1 MITSLPTR
9 ECGLKLFD
17 SKKEAN
23 RYMVTPYAGVWI
35 EIAYSLV
42 PDRWL
47 WSLPTRECGLKLL
60 LILMYG
66 IRPLSLPT
74 RECGLK
80 FFSGDPWR
88 DQKGSLPTRPN
99 YIAECL
105 HTSPHHSLT
114 YHIPYMLFGFC
125 GGESFVLVPFCYM
138 LECLLQKFCMRFI
151 VAIVFGTLFLTILGH
166 EEVVNFPKVCFMRV

>member
-1 MITSLPTR
+1 MCWSLVVIAVIMSLPTR
-9 ECGLKLFD
+9 ECGLKF
-17 SKKEAN
+17 SCASRRCWYCK
-23 RYMVTPYAGVWI
+23 
-35 EIAYSLV
+35 
-42 PDRWL
+42 
-47 WSLPTRECGLKLL
+47 SLPTRECGLKFADVLEADFL
-60 LILMYG
+60 G
-66 IRPLSLPT
+66 LSLPT